1 MDRNQRH
8 AFDARADVGEFFIK
22 PIIVSATRGDSPVFG
37 DNSPHGQACGG
48 INHGPIDFG
57 FIQKV
62 DPFSRPDIAGSRA
75 LFAAFQEVEVNM
87 IEGRKNLRAVAG
99 RHVLGYFVHARSIV
113 DMAIGINDL
122 HDYKSF
128 RFRA

>member
-1 MDRNQRH
+1 
-8 AFDARADVGEFFIK
+8 
-22 PIIVSATRGDSPVFG
+22 
-37 DNSPHGQACGG
+37 
-48 INHGPIDFG
+48 
-57 FIQKV
+57 
-62 DPFSRPDIAGSRA
+62 DIAGSRA

-99 RHVLGYFVHARSIV
+99 RHVLRYFVHARAIV